1 MQRTPLL
8 PILLFCAFALVLPA
22 CGANLQDSAG
32 DGSNFDQ
39 NDFQKKKEPIRV
51 TVAPPVE
58 KQSGPKDPDGLL
70 HRIAENIHPYLSEV
84 RIEDAENVLV
94 IFIGGEAIKL
104 KAEDLSV
111 MTLVGA
117 NKEEI
122 QVKVHDQ
129 VFKLKAKKPS

>member
-1 MQRTPLL
+1 M
-8 PILLFCAFALVLPA
+8 
-22 CGANLQDSAG
+22 
-32 DGSNFDQ
+32 
-39 NDFQKKKEPIRV
+39 
-51 TVAPPVE
+51 
-58 KQSGPKDPDGLL
+58 
-70 HRIAENIHPYLSEV
+70 
-84 RIEDAENVLV
+84 